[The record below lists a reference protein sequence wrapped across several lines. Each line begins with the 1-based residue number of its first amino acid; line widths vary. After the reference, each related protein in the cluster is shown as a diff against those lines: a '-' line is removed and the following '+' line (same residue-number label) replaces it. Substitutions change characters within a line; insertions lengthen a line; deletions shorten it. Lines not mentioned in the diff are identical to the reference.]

1 MTNNSATTQQQQT
14 EMTTQTVSFGSEAHA
29 ELLKGATILA
39 DAVKS
44 TMGPSGHSV
53 IIDMDQGSPLITKDG
68 VTVAKSI
75 NLKDRLQ
82 SMGAELIK
90 EVASKTND
98 LAGDGTTTATV
109 LAHTMLQSG
118 IKAVSTG
125 CSSIQLKKGMDI
137 GTETV
142 LQFLKESAIPIS
154 GKEDIVNVGTISAN
168 GDKELGNLIADAI
181 EKVGQDGI
189 ITVEPAKSVQTT
201 LNTVEGLQLDAGYVS
216 PFFVT
221 NSEKA
226 NCEFEN
232 PYILIT
238 ANKISSIQEIVP
250 VMEKAINNN
259 RPLIIVAD
267 DIEGEALHTLIV
279 NKMKNI
285 IKVCAVKA
293 PSYGEHRSD
302 LLADLATVVGTEVIG
317 ATTELKI
324 ERLKVEN
331 FGSCAKVIVSRGNT
345 IFVGS
350 DKDLTQKARTEQ
362 RIDSLRS
369 LLLTDNT
376 LDDARIARYRQR
388 LAKLSGGVAV
398 IRVGGSTEVEIRE
411 KKDRVDDA
419 VNATVAATQEGI
431 VPGGGTMLY
440 YAAQYLKE
448 MLKNQQLKSALSD
461 EAIIGIKVIA
471 EACEAPFRTIIANT
485 GKSPDVFANDMC
497 NRFLNGEQGTRT
509 YVDESNKIHTWKL
522 PSDFNLPMFQE
533 QKQRLRFGFNA
544 STGEYVNLVQSGIID
559 PVKVTRYALEHAS
572 SVVGLVLTCN
582 AIIVNE

>member
-1 MTNNSATTQQQQT
+1 MTNQQEST
-14 EMTTQTVSFGSEAHA
+14 NYELPTQTVSFGSKAHS

-53 IIDMDQGSPLITKDG
+53 IIDMEKGSPLITKDG

-109 LAHTMLQSG
+109 LAHSMLQAG
-118 IKAVSTG
+118 TKAVSTG
-125 CSSIQLKKGMDI
+125 CSSIDLKRGMDI

-142 LQFLKESAIPIS
+142 LEFLKNNSIPIS
-154 GKEDIVNVGTISAN
+154 GKEDIINVGTISAN
-168 GDKELGNLIADAI
+168 GDKELGKLISDAI

-201 LNTVEGLQLDAGYVS
+201 LNAVEGLQVDTGFVS
-216 PFFVT
+216 PFFIT

-232 PYILIT
+232 PFIAIT
-238 ANKISSIQEIVP
+238 ANKISSIQEVVP
-250 VMEKAINNN
+250 IMEKAINRN
-259 RPLIIVAD
+259 RPLIIIAD
-267 DIEGEALHTLIV
+267 EIEGEALHTLIV
-279 NKMKNI
+279 NKTKNI
-285 IKVCAVKA
+285 IKVCAIKA
-293 PSYGEHRSD
+293 PSYGEHRAD
-302 LLADLATVVGTEVIG
+302 LLADLAIVTGTEVIG
-317 ATTELKI
+317 ATTELKL
-324 ERLKVEN
+324 EKMKEEN
-331 FGSCAKVIVSRGNT
+331 LGTCAKVIINRTNT

-350 DKDLTQKARTEQ
+350 DSNLSQKERTKARVE
-362 RIDSLRS
+362 SLRS
-369 LLLTDNT
+369 VLMTDNT
-376 LDDARIARYRQR
+376 LDDARVARYRQR

-398 IRVGGSTEVEIRE
+398 IKVGGSTEVEIRE

-431 VPGGGTMLY
+431 VPGGGTMLF
-440 YAAQYLKE
+440 YASQYLKE
-448 MLKNQQLKSALSD
+448 FLKTEQVKTQLND
-461 EAIIGIKVIA
+461 DVITGIKVIA

-485 GKSPDVFANDMC
+485 GKSPDVFANDMY
-497 NRFLNGEQGTRT
+497 NRFINGQSGNKTFI
-509 YVDESNKIHTWKL
+509 DESNKIHSWKL
-522 PSDFNLPMFQE
+522 PSDMNMAIFNE

-544 STGEYVNLVQSGIID
+544 SNGEYVNLITSGIID
-559 PVKVTRYALEHAS
+559 PIKVTRFALEHAS

-582 AIIVNE
+582 AIIVNEE